1 MSKNENI
8 LDKHIEILQKETL
21 TDEDIDFLLK
31 NIPKVTFLKREDIKK
46 IQKILELAN
55 KHKDKILKE
64 LSKYKQRE
72 KAFYEYNIE
81 NPNVIS
87 MSKKV

>member
-1 MSKNENI
+1 MDKSI
-8 LDKHIEILQKETL
+8 LDKHLEILQKDAL
-21 TDEDIDFLLK
+21 TEKDIDFLLK
-31 NIPKVTFLKREDIKK
+31 NIPEVSLLKKEDIKK

-72 KAFYEYNIE
+72 RAFYEYNIE
-81 NPNVIS
+81 NPNIIS